1 MTSADAGRYPRTIH
15 GEAGDLQLRYMTAA
29 DEAAVL
35 AFARAL
41 PDHDLLFLPRDIA
54 QPKVLAA
61 WIAEIERDALTT
73 LLAVRDATLVGCATI
88 ACEEFSWSAHV
99 GEIRVVVA
107 ADMRGEGIGRLL
119 IQETFRIALR
129 LRLEKLTAQMTVAIT
144 SRTAPGSSTTWSFS
158 ATTWRGSSRRWRHTE
173 RAKPPDKGRQLRR
186 PLGRRR
192 LIPAVTGLC
201 RLTHREL

>member
-1 MTSADAGRYPRTIH
+1 MTSAEAGRYPRTTR

-61 WIAEIERDALTT
+61 WIAEVEHGALTT
-73 LLAVRDATLVGCATI
+73 LLAARAGTLVGCATI
-88 ACEEFSWSAHV
+88 ACEEFSWSPHV

-107 ADMRGEGIGRLL
+107 ADMRGNGIGRLL
-119 IQETFRIALR
+119 IQETFRIALQ
-129 LRLEKLTAQMTVAIT
+129 LGLEKLIAQMTVDQRGAIALFE
-144 SRTAPGSSTTWSFS
+144 SMGFRAEALLRDHVRDRAGIKHDLVILSHDVARFQSQMEAYGLSE
-158 ATTWRGSSRRWRHTE
+158 AT
-173 RAKPPDKGRQLRR
+173 
-186 PLGRRR
+186 
-192 LIPAVTGLC
+192 
-201 RLTHREL
+201 

>member
-1 MTSADAGRYPRTIH
+1 MSADAGRYPRTTR

-61 WIAEIERDALTT
+61 WIAQLERGALTT
-73 LLAVRDATLVGCATI
+73 LLAVREGTLVGCATI
-88 ACEEFSWSAHV
+88 ACEEFSWSAH
-99 GEIRVVVA
+99 VA

-129 LRLEKLTAQMTVAIT
+129 LRLEKLTAQMTVDQRGAIAVFE
-144 SRTAPGSSTTWSFS
+144 SMGFRGEALLRDHVKDRAGIKHDLVILSHDVARFQSQMEAYGAGEAP
-158 ATTWRGSSRRWRHTE
+158 
-173 RAKPPDKGRQLRR
+173 
-186 PLGRRR
+186 
-192 LIPAVTGLC
+192 
-201 RLTHREL
+201 

>member
-1 MTSADAGRYPRTIH
+1 MTSADAGCYPRTIH
-15 GEAGDLQLRYMTAA
+15 GEAGDLQLLYMTAT

-61 WIAEIERDALTT
+61 WIAEIERGALTT
-73 LLAVRDATLVGCATI
+73 LLAVRNGTLVGCATI

-107 ADMRGEGIGRLL
+107 ADMRGGGIGRLL
-119 IQETFRIALR
+119 IQEAFRIALQ
-129 LRLEKLTAQMTVAIT
+129 LRLEKLTAQMTVDQRVAIAVFE
-144 SRTAPGSSTTWSFS
+144 SMGF
-158 ATTWRGSSRRWRHTE
+158 RGEALLRDHVKD
-173 RAKPPDKGRQLRR
+173 RAGIKHDLVILSHDVARFQSQMQAYGASEAL
-186 PLGRRR
+186 
-192 LIPAVTGLC
+192 
-201 RLTHREL
+201 

>member
-61 WIAEIERDALTT
+61 WIAEIERGGSADKQE
-73 LLAVRDATLVGCATI
+73 LVLKGG
-88 ACEEFSWSAHV
+88 HV
-99 GEIRVVVA
+99 SVVA
-107 ADMRGEGIGRLL
+107 GRNAVQRLWPKLDAWLGERSI
-119 IQETFRIALR
+119 
-129 LRLEKLTAQMTVAIT
+129 
-144 SRTAPGSSTTWSFS
+144 
-158 ATTWRGSSRRWRHTE
+158 
-173 RAKPPDKGRQLRR
+173 
-186 PLGRRR
+186 
-192 LIPAVTGLC
+192 
-201 RLTHREL
+201 

>member
-61 WIAEIERDALTT
+61 WIAQLERGALTT
-73 LLAVRDATLVGCATI
+73 LLAVREGTLVGCATI

-129 LRLEKLTAQMTVAIT
+129 LRLEKLTAQMTVDQ
-144 SRTAPGSSTTWSFS
+144 
-158 ATTWRGSSRRWRHTE
+158 RGGEALLRDHVKD
-173 RAKPPDKGRQLRR
+173 RAGIKHDLVILSHDVARFQSQMEAYGAGEAR
-186 PLGRRR
+186 
-192 LIPAVTGLC
+192 
-201 RLTHREL
+201 

>member
-1 MTSADAGRYPRTIH
+1 MTSADAGCYPRTIH
-15 GEAGDLQLRYMTAA
+15 GEAGDLELRYMTAA

-61 WIAEIERDALTT
+61 WIAQIERGLLTT
-73 LLAVRDATLVGCATI
+73 LLASRSGTLVGCATI

-107 ADMRGEGIGRLL
+107 ADVRGEGIGRLL

-129 LRLEKLTAQMTVAIT
+129 LGLEKLIAQMTVDQRGAIAVFE
-144 SRTAPGSSTTWSFS
+144 SMGF
-158 ATTWRGSSRRWRHTE
+158 RGE
-173 RAKPPDKGRQLRR
+173 ALLRDHVKDR
-186 PLGRRR
+186 SGIKHDLVILSHDVARFQAQMEAYGASEA
-192 LIPAVTGLC
+192 L
-201 RLTHREL
+201 